1 MIETKAY
8 KIPSTFDSDFVIHS
22 FSLLFCTDHWIPSP
36 IYFDRDMWLD
46 PSSIA
51 GAEILE
57 PTIDHDLLGFDVR
70 TLPLEE
76 RDWTIND
83 DREVPWP
90 MSKPPA
96 QAQDEGLAQ
105 ELWDTTVRLQKEWG
119 LL

>member
-1 MIETKAY
+1 M
-8 KIPSTFDSDFVIHS
+8 
-22 FSLLFCTDHWIPSP
+22 P

-46 PSSIA
+46 PSTIA
-51 GAEILE
+51 GTEILE

-96 QAQDEGLAQ
+96 QAQDEDLGRLEGL
-105 ELWDTTVRLQKEWG
+105 G
-119 LL
+119 SNLLNSIPTPADEEDED